1 MTDVAAIAA
10 DPKKKKKS
18 GGLKRIGLALAG
30 VAVLAGGGAAAGIY
44 ASSSGLIGGGKP
56 AAHED
61 PNRPKLVHREEGTA
75 GQPGKTSAYQ
85 TSYYEIDKSFTAN
98 LLDTD
103 GFMQASIGVATNY
116 DERVL
121 ENVKKH
127 ELPIRSAVLLT
138 LSDQEAEVISTP
150 AGKAQLL
157 KALKVAINKVLVE
170 KEGFGGISDVYFTSF
185 VIQ

>member
-1 MTDVAAIAA
+1 MTDVAAVAA
-10 DPKKKKKS
+10 NPKKKG
-18 GGLKRIGLALAG
+18 GGLKKIGLAVAG

-44 ASSSGLIGGGKP
+44 ASSAGLIGAKP
-56 AAHED
+56 VAHED
-61 PNRPKLVHREEGTA
+61 PNTPKLVHKEEGAA

-85 TSYYEIDKSFTAN
+85 ASYYEIEKSFTAN

-150 AGKAQLL
+150 VGKAQLL